1 MSKRKEATLI
11 SYKLLY
17 DRYGKLVTERTTTD
31 ISSLKKFLTTE
42 EFTNLKTIL
51 REATTK
57 LDSIH
62 SYIET
67 HLNARIMKDFK

>member
-1 MSKRKEATLI
+1 MSKRKEATLV

-31 ISSLKKFLTTE
+31 ISSLEKFLTTE
-42 EFTNLKTIL
+42 EFTTLETVL
-51 REATTK
+51 REASAK
-57 LDSIH
+57 LDNIH

-67 HLNARIMKDFK
+67 HLNARIMKD

>member
-1 MSKRKEATLI
+1 MTDKKEATLV

-17 DRYGKLVTERTTTD
+17 DRYGKLITERSSTD
-31 ISSLKKFLTTE
+31 ISGLKKFLSKE
-42 EFTNLKTIL
+42 EFTTLEVVL
-51 REATTK
+51 REATAK

-67 HLNARIMKDFK
+67 HLNARIMKD